1 MTNLSSEQVV
11 QVDLLVYE
19 VQHEEVLSV
28 SSRWMLLQV
37 SISLFVHSLYCFL
50 QKCTGVFQSLVN
62 LSVVMDW

>member
-1 MTNLSSEQVV
+1 MTNLCSEQVV
-11 QVDLLVYE
+11 HVDLLVYE

-28 SSRWMLLQV
+28 SSRWMLSQV

>member
-37 SISLFVHSLYCFL
+37 SISLFVNSLYCFL